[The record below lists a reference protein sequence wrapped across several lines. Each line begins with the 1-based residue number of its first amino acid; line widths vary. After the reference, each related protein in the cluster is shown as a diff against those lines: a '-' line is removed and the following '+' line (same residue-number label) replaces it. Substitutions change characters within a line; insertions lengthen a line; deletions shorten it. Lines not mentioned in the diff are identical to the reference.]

1 MSTENEE
8 KAVGATMELS
18 TYMLAVIEKLKHEQ
32 KYAAAH
38 GYLCALHSFQDFVGG
53 RGVPLPMD
61 EVFRPERLKAYE
73 EWLMQKKARPLKP
86 NSVTCYMSS
95 LRAVY
100 NRWMPAGTPGHDAKM
115 FSGVHIRVVSQ
126 TKRALREW
134 QMEKVLA
141 DGRTGNPIAKPAGTL
156 TKEVAGTLMKEAA
169 GTPIAKPADRLHI
182 TGQAALDYFRL
193 MFLCRGMPFIDL
205 AHLRKRDLQGRY
217 LVYLRHKTRRPMR
230 VELCP
235 EALRLLRKY
244 GKENPD
250 SPYLLPILGADTP
263 GGWELYKDYQDAL
276 RHFNRDLARAME
288 FLLPGV
294 RVSSYTARHTWATLA
309 YHMGLPLGVISQ
321 SLGHASIRVTET
333 YLKPFENERL
343 DKANKQL
350 IAAVKKGKWKSFAN
364 YNIL

>member
-1 MSTENEE
+1 
-8 KAVGATMELS
+8 
-18 TYMLAVIEKLKHEQ
+18 
-32 KYAAAH
+32 
-38 GYLCALHSFQDFVGG
+38 
-53 RGVPLPMD
+53 
-61 EVFRPERLKAYE
+61 
-73 EWLMQKKARPLKP
+73 
-86 NSVTCYMSS
+86 MSS

-115 FSGVHIRVVSQ
+115 FADVHTRVVSQ
-126 TKRALREW
+126 TKRALRGW

-141 DGRTGNPIAKPAGTL
+141 GGRTGN
-156 TKEVAGTLMKEAA
+156 
-169 GTPIAKPADRLHI
+169 PIAKPADRLHI

-217 LVYLRHKTRRPMR
+217 LVYLRHKTRCPMR

-250 SPYLLPILGADTP
+250 SPYLLPILDADTS
-263 GGWELYKDYQDAL
+263 GGWGLYKDYQDAL
-276 RHFNRDLARAME
+276 RLFNRDLARAME

-350 IAAVKKGKWKSFAN
+350 IATVKKGKWKKFAN
-364 YNIL
+364 NNIL

>member
-1 MSTENEE
+1 MKTEDMEPD
-8 KAVGATMELS
+8 VGTDAGTDVEIDVGRMELS
-18 TYMLAVIEKLKHEQ
+18 SYMLAVIEKLKHEQ

-53 RGVPLPMD
+53 RGVPLPMN

-115 FSGVHIRVVSQ
+115 FADVHTRVVSQ
-126 TKRALREW
+126 TKRALQGW

-141 DGRTGNPIAKPAGTL
+141 GSPFIA
-156 TKEVAGTLMKEAA
+156 
-169 GTPIAKPADRLHI
+169 
-182 TGQAALDYFRL
+182 GQTALDYFRL

-217 LVYLRHKTRRPMR
+217 LVYLRHKTKRPMR

-235 EALRLLRKY
+235 EALRLLREY
-244 GKENPD
+244 GKKSPD
-250 SPYLLPILGADTP
+250 SPYLLPILDADTP
-263 GGWELYKDYQDAL
+263 GGWGLYKDYQDAL
-276 RHFNRDLARAME
+276 RHFNRELAPAVE
-288 FLLPGV
+288 LLLPGI

-321 SLGHASIRVTET
+321 SLGHSSIRVTET

-364 YNIL
+364 NNIL

>member
-1 MSTENEE
+1 MKTEDMEPD
-8 KAVGATMELS
+8 VGTDAGADVEIDVGRMELS
-18 TYMLAVIEKLKHEQ
+18 SYMLAVIEKLKHEQ

-38 GYLCALHSFQDFVGG
+38 GYLCALHSFQDFAGG
-53 RGVPLPMD
+53 RGVPLPMN

-100 NRWMPAGTPGHDAKM
+100 NRWMPAGTPGHNAKM
-115 FSGVHIRVVSQ
+115 FADVHTRVVSQ
-126 TKRALREW
+126 TKRALRGW

-141 DGRTGNPIAKPAGTL
+141 GSPFIA
-156 TKEVAGTLMKEAA
+156 
-169 GTPIAKPADRLHI
+169 
-182 TGQAALDYFRL
+182 GQTALDYFRL

-217 LVYLRHKTRRPMR
+217 LVYLRHKTKRPMR

-250 SPYLLPILGADTP
+250 SPYLLPILDADTS
-263 GGWELYKDYQDAL
+263 GGWGLYKDYQDAL
-276 RHFNRDLARAME
+276 RLFNRDLARAME

-350 IAAVKKGKWKSFAN
+350 IATVKKGKWKKFAN
-364 YNIL
+364 NNIL

>member
-1 MSTENEE
+1 MKTEDMEPD
-8 KAVGATMELS
+8 VGTDAGTDVEIDVGRMELS
-18 TYMLAVIEKLKHEQ
+18 SYMLAVIEKLKHEQ

-38 GYLCALHSFQDFVGG
+38 GYLCALHSFQDFAGG
-53 RGVPLPMD
+53 RGVPLPMN

-73 EWLMQKKARPLKP
+73 EWLMQKKVRPLKP

-115 FSGVHIRVVSQ
+115 FADVHTRVVSQ
-126 TKRALREW
+126 TKRALRGW

-141 DGRTGNPIAKPAGTL
+141 GSL
-156 TKEVAGTLMKEAA
+156 F
-169 GTPIAKPADRLHI
+169 I
-182 TGQAALDYFRL
+182 TGQTALDYFRL

-250 SPYLLPILGADTP
+250 SPYLLPILDADTS
-263 GGWELYKDYQDAL
+263 GGWGLYKDYQDAL
-276 RHFNRDLARAME
+276 RLFNRDLARAME

-350 IAAVKKGKWKSFAN
+350 IATVKKGKWKKFAN
-364 YNIL
+364 NNIL

>member
-1 MSTENEE
+1 MKTEDMEPD
-8 KAVGATMELS
+8 VGTDAGADVEIDVGRMELS
-18 TYMLAVIEKLKHEQ
+18 SYMLAVIEKLKHEQ

-38 GYLCALHSFQDFVGG
+38 GYLCALHSFQDFAGG
-53 RGVPLPMD
+53 RGVPLPMN

-73 EWLMQKKARPLKP
+73 EWLMQKKVRPLKP

-115 FSGVHIRVVSQ
+115 FADVHTRVVSQ
-126 TKRALREW
+126 TKRALRGW

-141 DGRTGNPIAKPAGTL
+141 GSPF
-156 TKEVAGTLMKEAA
+156 
-169 GTPIAKPADRLHI
+169 I
-182 TGQAALDYFRL
+182 TGQTALDYFRL

-250 SPYLLPILGADTP
+250 SPYLLPILDADTS
-263 GGWELYKDYQDAL
+263 GGWGLYKDYQDAL
-276 RHFNRDLARAME
+276 RLFNRDLARVME

-309 YHMGLPLGVISQ
+309 YHMGLPLGIISQ

-350 IAAVKKGKWKSFAN
+350 IAAVKKGKWKMFAGG
-364 YNIL
+364 NIL

>member
-1 MSTENEE
+1 MEPD
-8 KAVGATMELS
+8 VGTDAGADVEIDVGRMELS
-18 TYMLAVIEKLKHEQ
+18 SYMLAVIEKLKHEQ

-38 GYLCALHSFQDFVGG
+38 GYLCALHSFQDFAGG
-53 RGVPLPMD
+53 RGVPLPMN

-115 FSGVHIRVVSQ
+115 FADVHTRVVSQ
-126 TKRALREW
+126 TKRALRGW

-141 DGRTGNPIAKPAGTL
+141 GSPFIA
-156 TKEVAGTLMKEAA
+156 
-169 GTPIAKPADRLHI
+169 
-182 TGQAALDYFRL
+182 GQTALDYFRL

-217 LVYLRHKTRRPMR
+217 LVYLRHKTKRPMR

-250 SPYLLPILGADTP
+250 SPYLLPILDADTS
-263 GGWELYKDYQDAL
+263 GGWGLYKDYQDAL
-276 RHFNRDLARAME
+276 RLFNRDLARAME

-294 RVSSYTARHTWATLA
+294 RISSYTARHTWATLA

-350 IAAVKKGKWKSFAN
+350 IATVKKGKWKKFAN
-364 YNIL
+364 NNIL

>member
-1 MSTENEE
+1 MKTEDMEPD
-8 KAVGATMELS
+8 VGIDAGTDVEIDVGRMELS
-18 TYMLAVIEKLKHEQ
+18 SYMLAVIEKLKHEQ

-38 GYLCALHSFQDFVGG
+38 GYLCALHSFQDFAGG
-53 RGVPLPMD
+53 RGVPLPMT

-73 EWLMQKKARPLKP
+73 EWLMQKKVRPLKP

-115 FSGVHIRVVSQ
+115 FADVHTRVVSQ
-126 TKRALREW
+126 TKRALQGW

-141 DGRTGNPIAKPAGTL
+141 GSPF
-156 TKEVAGTLMKEAA
+156 
-169 GTPIAKPADRLHI
+169 I
-182 TGQAALDYFRL
+182 TGQTALDYFRL

-250 SPYLLPILGADTP
+250 SPYLLPILDADTS
-263 GGWELYKDYQDAL
+263 GGWGLYKDYQDAL
-276 RHFNRDLARAME
+276 RLFNRDLARAME

-309 YHMGLPLGVISQ
+309 YHMGLPLGIISQ

-350 IAAVKKGKWKSFAN
+350 IAAVKKGKWKMFAGG
-364 YNIL
+364 NIL

>member
-1 MSTENEE
+1 MEPD
-8 KAVGATMELS
+8 VGTDAGADVEIDVGRMELS
-18 TYMLAVIEKLKHEQ
+18 SYMLAVIEKLKHEQ

-38 GYLCALHSFQDFVGG
+38 GYLCALHSFQDFAGG
-53 RGVPLPMD
+53 RGVPLPMN

-115 FSGVHIRVVSQ
+115 FADVHTRVVSQ
-126 TKRALREW
+126 TKRALRGW

-141 DGRTGNPIAKPAGTL
+141 GGRTGN
-156 TKEVAGTLMKEAA
+156 
-169 GTPIAKPADRLHI
+169 PIAKPADRLHI

-217 LVYLRHKTRRPMR
+217 LVYLRHKTRCPMR

-250 SPYLLPILGADTP
+250 SPYLLPILDADTS
-263 GGWELYKDYQDAL
+263 GGWGLYKDYQDAL
-276 RHFNRDLARAME
+276 RLFNRDLARAME

-350 IAAVKKGKWKSFAN
+350 IATVKKGKWKKFAN
-364 YNIL
+364 NNIL

>member
-1 MSTENEE
+1 MKTEDMEPD
-8 KAVGATMELS
+8 VGTDAGADVEIDVGRMELS
-18 TYMLAVIEKLKHEQ
+18 SYMLAVIEKLKHEQ

-38 GYLCALHSFQDFVGG
+38 GYLCALHSFQDFAGG
-53 RGVPLPMD
+53 RGVPLPMN

-115 FSGVHIRVVSQ
+115 FADVHTRVVSQ
-126 TKRALREW
+126 TKRALRGW

-141 DGRTGNPIAKPAGTL
+141 GSPF
-156 TKEVAGTLMKEAA
+156 
-169 GTPIAKPADRLHI
+169 I
-182 TGQAALDYFRL
+182 TGQTALDYFRL

-250 SPYLLPILGADTP
+250 SPYLLPILDADTS
-263 GGWELYKDYQDAL
+263 GGWGLYKDYQDAL
-276 RHFNRDLARAME
+276 RLFNRDLARVME

-309 YHMGLPLGVISQ
+309 YHMGLPLGIISQ

-350 IAAVKKGKWKSFAN
+350 IAAVKKGKWKMFAGG
-364 YNIL
+364 NIL

>member
-1 MSTENEE
+1 MKTEDMEPD
-8 KAVGATMELS
+8 VGTGAGADVGIDVGRMELS
-18 TYMLAVIEKLKHEQ
+18 SYMLAVIEKLKYEQ

-38 GYLCALHSFQDFVGG
+38 GYLCALHSFQDFAGD
-53 RGVPLPMD
+53 RGVPLPMN

-115 FSGVHIRVVSQ
+115 FADVHTRVVSQ
-126 TKRALREW
+126 TKRALRGW

-141 DGRTGNPIAKPAGTL
+141 GSPF
-156 TKEVAGTLMKEAA
+156 
-169 GTPIAKPADRLHI
+169 I

-205 AHLRKRDLQGRY
+205 AHLHKRDLQGRY

-250 SPYLLPILGADTP
+250 SPYLLPILDADTS
-263 GGWELYKDYQDAL
+263 GGWGLYKDYQDAL
-276 RHFNRDLARAME
+276 RLFNRDLARAME

-309 YHMGLPLGVISQ
+309 YHMGLPLGIISQ

-350 IAAVKKGKWKSFAN
+350 IAAVKKGKWKMFAGE
-364 YNIL
+364 NIL

>member
-1 MSTENEE
+1 MEPD
-8 KAVGATMELS
+8 VGTDAGADVEIDVGRMELS
-18 TYMLAVIEKLKHEQ
+18 SYMLAVIEKLKHEQ

-38 GYLCALHSFQDFVGG
+38 GYLCALHSFQDFAGG
-53 RGVPLPMD
+53 RGVPLPMN

-100 NRWMPAGTPGHDAKM
+100 NRWMPAGTPGHNAKM
-115 FSGVHIRVVSQ
+115 FADVHTRVVSQ
-126 TKRALREW
+126 TKRALRGW

-141 DGRTGNPIAKPAGTL
+141 GSPFIA
-156 TKEVAGTLMKEAA
+156 
-169 GTPIAKPADRLHI
+169 
-182 TGQAALDYFRL
+182 GQTALDYFRL

-217 LVYLRHKTRRPMR
+217 LVYLRHKTKRPMR

-250 SPYLLPILGADTP
+250 SPYLLPILDADTS
-263 GGWELYKDYQDAL
+263 GGWGLYKDYQDAL
-276 RHFNRDLARAME
+276 RLFNRDLARAME

-294 RVSSYTARHTWATLA
+294 RISSYTARHTWATLA

-350 IAAVKKGKWKSFAN
+350 IATVKKGKWKKFAN
-364 YNIL
+364 NNIL

>member
-1 MSTENEE
+1 MKTEDVEPD
-8 KAVGATMELS
+8 VGTDVEIDVGRMELPS
-18 TYMLAVIEKLKHEQ
+18 YMLAVIEQLKCEQ

-38 GYLCALHSFQDFVGG
+38 GYLCALHSFQDFAGG
-53 RGVPLPMD
+53 RGVSLPMN

-115 FSGVHIRVVSQ
+115 FADVHTRVVSQ
-126 TKRALREW
+126 TKRALQGW

-141 DGRTGNPIAKPAGTL
+141 GGRT
-156 TKEVAGTLMKEAA
+156 
-169 GTPIAKPADRLHI
+169 GTPIAKPAGRLHI

-205 AHLRKRDLQGRY
+205 AHLHKRDLQGRY

-230 VELCP
+230 VELCS

-250 SPYLLPILGADTP
+250 SPYLLPILDADTP
-263 GGWELYKDYQDAL
+263 GGWGLYKDYQDAL

-288 FLLPGV
+288 FLLPGI

-350 IAAVKKGKWKSFAN
+350 IATVKKGKWKNFAN
-364 YNIL
+364 KNIL

>member
-1 MSTENEE
+1 MEPD
-8 KAVGATMELS
+8 VGTDAGADVEIDVGRMELS
-18 TYMLAVIEKLKHEQ
+18 SYMLAVIEKLKHEQ

-38 GYLCALHSFQDFVGG
+38 GYLCALHSFQDFAGG
-53 RGVPLPMD
+53 RGVPLPMN

-115 FSGVHIRVVSQ
+115 FADVHTRVVSQ
-126 TKRALREW
+126 TKRALRGW

-141 DGRTGNPIAKPAGTL
+141 GSPFIA
-156 TKEVAGTLMKEAA
+156 
-169 GTPIAKPADRLHI
+169 
-182 TGQAALDYFRL
+182 GQTALDYFRL

-217 LVYLRHKTRRPMR
+217 LVYLRHKTKRPMR

-250 SPYLLPILGADTP
+250 SPYLLPILDADTS
-263 GGWELYKDYQDAL
+263 GGWGLYKDYQDAL
-276 RHFNRDLARAME
+276 RLFNRDLARAME

-350 IAAVKKGKWKSFAN
+350 IATVKKGKWKKFAN
-364 YNIL
+364 NNIL

>member
-1 MSTENEE
+1 MKTEDMEPD
-8 KAVGATMELS
+8 VGTGAGINVGIDVGTRMELPS
-18 TYMLAVIEKLKHEQ
+18 YMLAVIEELKREQ

-38 GYLCALHSFQDFVGG
+38 GYLCALHSFQDFAGG
-53 RGVPLPMD
+53 RGVPLPMN
-61 EVFRPERLKAYE
+61 EVFRSERLKAYE

-115 FSGVHIRVVSQ
+115 FADVHTRVVSQ
-126 TKRALREW
+126 TKRALQGW

-141 DGRTGNPIAKPAGTL
+141 DGRTGNPIAKPAG
-156 TKEVAGTLMKEAA
+156 
-169 GTPIAKPADRLHI
+169 RLRI
-182 TGQAALDYFRL
+182 TGQAALNYFRL

-205 AHLRKRDLQGRY
+205 AHLHKRDLQGRY

-244 GKENPD
+244 AKENPD
-250 SPYLLPILGADTP
+250 SPYLLPILDADTP
-263 GGWELYKDYQDAL
+263 GGWGLYKDYQDAL
-276 RHFNRDLARAME
+276 RLFNRVLAQVME
-288 FLLPGV
+288 LLLPGI

-350 IAAVKKGKWKSFAN
+350 IATVKKGKWKRFAN
-364 YNIL
+364 NNIL

>member
-1 MSTENEE
+1 MKTEDMEPD
-8 KAVGATMELS
+8 VGTGAGADVGIDVGRMELS
-18 TYMLAVIEKLKHEQ
+18 SYMLAVIEKLKYEQ

-38 GYLCALHSFQDFVGG
+38 GYLCALHSFQDFAGG
-53 RGVPLPMD
+53 RGVPLPMN

-115 FSGVHIRVVSQ
+115 FADVHTRVVSQ
-126 TKRALREW
+126 TKRALRGW

-141 DGRTGNPIAKPAGTL
+141 GSPF
-156 TKEVAGTLMKEAA
+156 
-169 GTPIAKPADRLHI
+169 I

-205 AHLRKRDLQGRY
+205 AHLHKRDLQGRY

-250 SPYLLPILGADTP
+250 SPYLLPILDADTS
-263 GGWELYKDYQDAL
+263 GGWGLYKDYQDAL
-276 RHFNRDLARAME
+276 RLFNRDLARAME

-309 YHMGLPLGVISQ
+309 YHMGLPLGIISQ

-350 IAAVKKGKWKSFAN
+350 IAAVKKGKWKMFAGE
-364 YNIL
+364 NIL

>member
-1 MSTENEE
+1 MKTEDMEPD
-8 KAVGATMELS
+8 VGIDAGIDVEIDVGIDVGRMELS
-18 TYMLAVIEKLKHEQ
+18 SYMLAVIEELKREQ

-38 GYLCALHSFQDFVGG
+38 GYLCALHSFQDFAGG
-53 RGVPLPMD
+53 RGVPLPMN

-73 EWLMQKKARPLKP
+73 EWLVQKKARPLKP
-86 NSVTCYMSS
+86 NSVTSYMSS

-115 FSGVHIRVVSQ
+115 FADVHTRVVSQ
-126 TKRALREW
+126 TKRALQGW

-141 DGRTGNPIAKPAGTL
+141 DGRTGNPIAKPAG
-156 TKEVAGTLMKEAA
+156 
-169 GTPIAKPADRLHI
+169 RLRI

-235 EALRLLRKY
+235 EALSLLRKY

-250 SPYLLPILGADTP
+250 SPYLLPILDADTP
-263 GGWELYKDYQDAL
+263 GGWGLYKDYQDAL
-276 RHFNRDLARAME
+276 RLFNRALAQVME
-288 FLLPGV
+288 LLLPGI

-309 YHMGLPLGVISQ
+309 YHMGLPLGIISQ
-321 SLGHASIRVTET
+321 SLGHASIRVTEA

-350 IAAVKKGKWKSFAN
+350 IATVKKGKWKRFAN
-364 YNIL
+364 NNIL